1 MPGARV
7 LVVEDE
13 AIIRMDLVEMLGDLG
28 YDVVGEAGDGV
39 AAVDLAR
46 SLSPDVVLLDIA
58 MPRMD
63 GLAAA
68 EEIGG
73 LDGPAV
79 VMVTAFSQQQAVQR
93 AADAGAMAYLV
104 KPLSP
109 SDLGPAIEVAIARR
123 EQMRQLANEAANAR
137 QRLADR
143 GQVERAKGR
152 LQARQGLTEAEAFA
166 WLRREAMDTR
176 STLAEVASRLLD
188 G

>member
-13 AIIRMDLVEMLGDLG
+13 AIIRMDLVEMLRDLG

-39 AAVDLAR
+39 AAVDLAQ
-46 SLSPDVVLLDIA
+46 SLSPDVVLMDIA

-68 EEIGG
+68 EEIAAI
-73 LDGPAV
+73 DGPAV
-79 VMVTAFSQQQAVQR
+79 VMVTAFSQEQAVQR
-93 AADAGAMAYLV
+93 AAQVGAMAYLV

-109 SDLGPAIEVAIARR
+109 SDVGPAIEVAMARR
-123 EQMRQLANEAANAR
+123 EQMRQLTREATDAR

-143 GQVERAKGR
+143 GLVERAKGR
-152 LQARQGLTEAEAFA
+152 LQADRGVSEAEAFA

-176 STLAEVASRLLD
+176 STLAEVASRLLS